1 MSPDDTALIDRS
13 LLDHAA
19 PQWRKVAR
27 VVGSTMLG
35 LKPKFDGVPDAYYSR
50 RIIKLV
56 NDGLLDAQGD
66 LREMRF
72 SEVRL
77 PVK

>member
-1 MSPDDTALIDRS
+1 
-13 LLDHAA
+13 
-19 PQWRKVAR
+19 
-27 VVGSTMLG
+27 MLG